1 MTVLTH
7 KTLLLGLALIS
18 LVACDGGQPVAK
30 RTVGSSINGLWYQ
43 PAYDD
48 SCTSKAGIY
57 NIGEK
62 TINIQGPAT
71 DLSYAEYE
79 QLQRTKQ
86 AEIRVRLRFIDTDTT
101 KIVVRLA
108 DDGANLKFI
117 GLEDENGNLV
127 PDKSYPKE
135 TGMLNL
141 TRCSEPTFWGS
152 FKLAIGWDAAYDPNL
167 ARKLITPKDLPK
179 N

>member
-1 MTVLTH
+1 MRFLTY
-7 KTLLLGLALIS
+7 KTALFGLALI
-18 LVACDGGQPVAK
+18 LVSACDSQQTVAD
-30 RTVGSSINGLWYQ
+30 RTPGSSIKGLWYE

-62 TINIQGPAT
+62 TINIQGPTT
-71 DLSYAEYE
+71 DLNYAEYE
-79 QLQRTKQ
+79 QLQSTKQ
-86 AEIRVRLRFIDTDTT
+86 TEIRVRLRFIDTDTT

-117 GLEDENGNLV
+117 GLEDQNGNLF

-152 FKLAIGWDAAYDPNL
+152 FKLAVGWETAYDQNL

-179 N
+179 S